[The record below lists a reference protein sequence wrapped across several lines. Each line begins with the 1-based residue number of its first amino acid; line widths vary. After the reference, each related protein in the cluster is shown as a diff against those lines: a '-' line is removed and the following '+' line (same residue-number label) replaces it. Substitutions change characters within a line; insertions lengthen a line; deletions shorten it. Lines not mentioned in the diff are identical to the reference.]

1 MHNNFLLPW
10 TVMLSAWGSPSL
22 ISFHFRVITVSS
34 GNWHGRPVMAMSE
47 YEMPLTHHHQSYG
60 YNTVHHSHPL
70 HSRYDSSVHNRPL
83 LISSLAFIWTVLTRV
98 KYHHHNGMPK
108 KKNSSLGDSIALHNE
123 KDKKLKNP
131 LRPILNEDPKLLVGS
146 FDLATKHNTL

>member
-1 MHNNFLLPW
+1 MFWLSWMWNNFLLSW

-22 ISFHFRVITVSS
+22 ISFHLHVIAVSS

-98 KYHHHNGMPK
+98 KYHHNGMP

-123 KDKKLKNP
+123 KDKNWKIP
-131 LRPILNEDPKLLVGS
+131 
-146 FDLATKHNTL
+146 